1 MKKSVIISFFLIAL
15 LSGNILAQKTWTL
28 EECITYA
35 LNNNIQIK
43 QQQLN
48 TVVSKLQYNQ
58 SIAALFPSINGS
70 ASLVYNNGQTVDM
83 FTNQF
88 ASQTVQSDNFY
99 LSSSVVLFNGLQLLN
114 GLKQKQIDFL
124 ASKYDLDKIKNDISL
139 TIATAYLQV
148 LYSIEL
154 LDIAKNQ
161 LEITKQQV
169 GRTQTLYTVGTVAKG
184 TLLTM
189 QSQEATDE
197 LQKVNAQNQLD
208 IAYLTLAQLL
218 DLQNTQGFDIVKPAL
233 ILPDASSLMQ
243 QVDEIYAKAL
253 GIQPEIKSAEL
264 KVQSSKKGLSI
275 SRGMYS
281 PSLTLNAS
289 YGTGYSGAS
298 KTPTGAKVSG
308 FDTIGVTLSGERVI
322 SPIYNYTYEK
332 TKFWDQID
340 KNQNKS
346 IGLYLNVPIFN
357 KWQTQTMIGTSK
369 VQLKSAQ
376 LSLQSAQNQLYKTIQ
391 QAYADARAALNK
403 YNASTQSVDALT
415 ESFGYTEQKFNVGM
429 VNSIDFNDA
438 KNNLLKA
445 KSELLQSKY
454 DYIFRL
460 KVLDFYQGKPI
471 TL

>member
-1 MKKSVIISFFLIAL
+1 MKKLIVISFVLIAL
-15 LSGNILAQKTWTL
+15 LPGTILAQKIWTL
-28 EECITYA
+28 EECIAYA

-58 SIAALFPSINGS
+58 SIAALFPSVNGS
-70 ASLVYNNGQTVDM
+70 ASLMYNNGQTVDM
-83 FTNQF
+83 YTNQF
-88 ASQTVQSDNFY
+88 ASKTVQSDNFN
-99 LSSSVVLFNGLQLLN
+99 LSSNVVLFNGLQLLN

-124 ASKYDLDKIKNDISL
+124 ASKYDLEKIKNDISL

-169 GRTQTLYTVGTVAKG
+169 GRTEKLYTVGTVAKG

-208 IAYLTLAQLL
+208 MAYLTLAQLL
-218 DLQNTQGFDIVKPAL
+218 DLQNNQGFDIVKPAL

-264 KVQSSKKGLSI
+264 KVQSAKKGLSI
-275 SRGMYS
+275 SKGMYS
-281 PSLTLNAS
+281 PSLTLSAS

-298 KTPTGAKVSG
+298 KTPIGATITGTQV
-308 FDTIGVTLSGERVI
+308 IGATALGEEVF
-322 SPIYNYTYEK
+322 SPIYEYTYEK
-332 TKFWDQID
+332 IKFWNQLDN
-340 KNQNKS
+340 NQNKS

-369 VQLKSAQ
+369 VQLNSAK
-376 LSLQSAQNQLYKTIQ
+376 LNLQSAQNQLYKTIQ
-391 QAYADARAALNK
+391 QAYADANASLNK
-403 YNASTQSVDALT
+403 YNASTKSVDALT

-429 VNSIDFNDA
+429 VNSIDYNDA

-445 KSELLQSKY
+445 KSELLQAKY

>member
-1 MKKSVIISFFLIAL
+1 MKKLIVISFVLIAL
-15 LSGNILAQKTWTL
+15 LPGTILAQKIWTL
-28 EECITYA
+28 EECIAYA

-58 SIAALFPSINGS
+58 SIAALFPSVNGS
-70 ASLVYNNGQTVDM
+70 ASLMYNNGQTVDM
-83 FTNQF
+83 YTNQF
-88 ASQTVQSDNFY
+88 ASKTVQSDNFN
-99 LSSSVVLFNGLQLLN
+99 LSSNVVLFNGLQLLN

-124 ASKYDLDKIKNDISL
+124 ASKYDLEKIKNDISL

-169 GRTQTLYTVGTVAKG
+169 GRTEKLYTVGTVAKG

-208 IAYLTLAQLL
+208 MAYLTLAQLL
-218 DLQNTQGFDIVKPAL
+218 DLQNNQGFDIVKPAL

-264 KVQSSKKGLSI
+264 KVQSAKKGLSI
-275 SRGMYS
+275 SKGMYS
-281 PSLTLNAS
+281 PSLTLSAS

-298 KTPTGAKVSG
+298 KTPIGATITGTQV
-308 FDTIGVTLSGERVI
+308 IGATALGEEVF
-322 SPIYNYTYEK
+322 SPIYEYTYEK
-332 TKFWDQID
+332 IKFWNQLDN
-340 KNQNKS
+340 NQNKS

-369 VQLKSAQ
+369 VQLNSAK
-376 LSLQSAQNQLYKTIQ
+376 LNLQSAQNQLYKTIQ
-391 QAYADARAALNK
+391 QAYADANASLNK
-403 YNASTQSVDALT
+403 YNASTKSVDALT

-429 VNSIDFNDA
+429 VNSIDYNDA

-445 KSELLQSKY
+445 KSDLLQAKY